1 MYVGVL
7 SVRLHLH
14 GVLDLKAKR
23 RIVLQIKD
31 RVRAKFNCAVAEV
44 GDLDLW
50 QVATIGVSV
59 VSNEG
64 AHANSALDQ
73 IARFIDGTGL
83 AEMLDHTI
91 EVLSVKDGA
100 A

>member
-14 GVLDLKAKR
+14 GVLDLKSKR
-23 RIVLQIKD
+23 RIVLQLKD
-31 RVRAKFNCAVAEV
+31 RIRAKYNCAVAEV

-50 QVATIGVSV
+50 QAATIGVTV

-83 AEMLDHTI
+83 AEVQDQSL
-91 EVLSVKDGA
+91 EVISVKE
-100 A
+100 

>member
-7 SVRLHLH
+7 SIRLHLH
-14 GVLDLKAKR
+14 GVFDLKTKR

-50 QVATIGVSV
+50 QAATLGFSV

-73 IARFIDGTGL
+73 IARFVDSTGL
-83 AEMLDHTI
+83 AETLDYSI
-91 EVLSVKDGA
+91 EVLSVKDNNA
-100 A
+100 

>member
-14 GVLDLKAKR
+14 GVLDLKTKR
-23 RIVLQIKD
+23 RIVLQLKD
-31 RVRAKFNCAVAEV
+31 RIRAKFNCAVAEV

-50 QVATIGVSV
+50 QAATIGVTV

-83 AEMLDHTI
+83 AEVQDQTL
-91 EVLSVKDGA
+91 EVISVKE
-100 A
+100 